1 MQEQQVLNQMVALS
15 GKKLEMLTELKKL
28 SEKQRQAFQDNN
40 IAAVE
45 PILNKKDE
53 IIRYV
58 RQLDDAFLKASGTL
72 KEMLGIEKLDDLSKF
87 ELAGRNEIKRLIAD
101 ITDTVESIIKI
112 EQDSHKNVSEMKNE
126 ISNRI
131 KSVNDGLK
139 SYQSVKIN
147 CRNPSY
153 FRPKVRK
160 SFHVSKQKKNTVHN
174 INQGCKM
181 VFFFDIYC
189 INRLMEWECILL
201 LLRFFSAWSA

>member
-72 KEMLGIEKLDDLSKF
+72 KEMLGIGKLDDLSKF

-101 ITDTVESIIKI
+101 ITNVIESIIKI
-112 EQDSHKNVSEMKNE
+112 EQDSHKSASGIKNE

-131 KSVNDGLK
+131 KSVNAGK
-139 SYQSVKIN
+139 KATKAYNIKPFE
-147 CRNPSY
+147 NPSY
-153 FRPKVRK
+153 FFDRK
-160 SFHVSKQKKNTVHN
+160 K
-174 INQGCKM
+174 
-181 VFFFDIYC
+181 
-189 INRLMEWECILL
+189 
-201 LLRFFSAWSA
+201 